1 MLRRHTALVLV
12 AWTVLAWPAAATAPA
27 AGSATAAFSVTVDGT
42 QRTTVT
48 ALRRTV
54 DDVGCTVTRRDEQRR
69 VLTFSTRKPGRVVVS
84 APTRASIARV
94 RVAVFANGASTR
106 RRTVSGPAPECDL
119 APVVVTGD
127 CEAAAVPGTALVR
140 VGGNGSVAVS
150 GSLAQRRDARC
161 APTAGRAQPF
171 LVGSEGRFS
180 ARLLTD
186 RSVASVVLRGNAR
199 FTDTLRAGVSR
210 VTTVRW
216 TVVLR
221 RLS

>member
-1 MLRRHTALVLV
+1 MLRRHIVITLLASTALG
-12 AWTVLAWPAAATAPA
+12 WPAAASAPA
-27 AGSATAAFSVTVDGT
+27 ADSATARFSVTVEGT
-42 QRTTVT
+42 QRTTV
-48 ALRRTV
+48 AAVSRGV
-54 DDVGCTVTRRDEQRR
+54 DDLGCTVTRRDEQRR

-84 APTRASIARV
+84 APTQAGLARV
-94 RVAVFANGASTR
+94 RVVVFANGASTR

-119 APVVVTGD
+119 APIVVNGD

-140 VGGNGSVAVS
+140 VGGNGSVAVR

-171 LVGSEGRFS
+171 LVASEGRFP

-186 RSVASVVLRGNAR
+186 RSAASVVLRGNAR